1 MVEVEEG
8 LAAIH
13 NLNRSC
19 HYPNRGRLGVQVACG
34 VVLDVPCHTHASPLD
49 DLDVLVDG
57 EVIVLSHDDIE
68 GAPLGIAEDSLPY
81 HSLDAVV
88 DGAPFH
94 SLGVGAAVGGVPFH
108 NLGVHMGVL
117 DGDEPL
123 GDVVILD
130 DQVGGV
136 GLNAS

>member
-57 EVIVLSHDDIE
+57 EVIVPSHDDIE
-68 GAPLGIAEDSLPY
+68 GAPLGIAEDTLLH

-94 SLGVGAAVGGVPFH
+94 
-108 NLGVHMGVL
+108 NLGVHMGAV
-117 DGDEPL
+117 GDPL
-123 GDVVILD
+123 VGVVILD
-130 DQVGGV
+130 GQVDVVDLGV
-136 GLNAS
+136 P

>member
-1 MVEVEEG
+1 MDG
-8 LAAIH
+8 
-13 NLNRSC
+13 
-19 HYPNRGRLGVQVACG
+19 QVVYG
-34 VVLDVPCHTHASPLD
+34 VVLDVPCHTCAGPLD

-57 EVIVLSHDDIE
+57 GVIALSHDDIE
-68 GAPLGIAEDSLPY
+68 VTPRH
-81 HSLDAVV
+81 HSLDAAM

-130 DQVGGV
+130 DQVGVV